1 MILIASGAYV
11 GNDLVNEL
19 GKLPPSFLPLQNSR
33 LYRHQLDLLSNKDD
47 RVVLSIPNDYVLEK
61 NDREYL
67 NGRGVEI
74 VRVPVDIALGSS
86 IVYVLDYLAR
96 YEEPL
101 RILFGDTLF
110 RSIGFENDICY
121 VSSVQDNYN
130 WDFVDKGNSDLIFS
144 GYFSFS
150 DQKQLIK
157 SISEKNFRFIEAV
170 RLYRE
175 TKQLTYKAVHDWLDF
190 GLTSTYFQ
198 SKALFTTQRV
208 FNDLEVNKFSVRKS
222 SENKRKMTAESAWF
236 QTIPVSIKYY
246 TPNLYS
252 VFEGEGKFGY
262 EVEYLY
268 SNTLSDLFVFGNQ
281 PSFVWKEM
289 FSSCRDFLQNC
300 FREKRPDG
308 VISNYTLQEK
318 TIKRLEEFSATS
330 GFDLDQTLSYNGLD
344 LPSLNEI
351 IATVDAE
358 FAAEKGLYQTV
369 VHGDFCF
376 SNILYDF
383 RRKSIKVIDPRG
395 LDFDD
400 NVTIYGDIRYD
411 LAKLSHSAIGC
422 YDLIVSGCFDLEV
435 KENYSFTFQL
445 NMAEHIKIIQSEF
458 LNLKFF
464 DKTIQEHNIYSPLVH
479 LFLSMLPLHS
489 DDRHRQSALL
499 ANALRMYVEFLKFKK

>member
-1 MILIASGAYV
+1 MILIASGAYI

-33 LYRHQLDLLSNKDD
+33 LYRHQLDLLGNQDE

-67 NGRGVEI
+67 NGRKVEI

-86 IVYVLDYLAR
+86 IVYVLDHLGR
-96 YEEPL
+96 YEESL

-110 RSIGFENDICY
+110 KNIELENDICY

-157 SISEKNFRFIEAV
+157 SISEKNFQFIEAV
-170 RLYRE
+170 RSYSE
-175 TKQLTYKAVHDWLDF
+175 AKQLTYKAVHDWLDF
-190 GLTSTYFQ
+190 GLASTYFQ

-208 FNDLEVNKFSVRKS
+208 FNDMEINKFAVLKS
-222 SENKRKMTAESAWF
+222 SENKRKMTAESTWF
-236 QTIPVSIKYY
+236 QTIPTSIKYY
-246 TPNLYS
+246 APQIYS
-252 VFEGEGKFGY
+252 FSEDQNKFCY

-268 SNTLSDLFVFGNQ
+268 ANTLSDLFVFGNQ
-281 PSFVWKEM
+281 PIFVWKEM
-289 FSSCRDFLQNC
+289 FSSCQDFLQNC
-300 FREKRPDG
+300 FREKRPVG
-308 VISNYTLQEK
+308 VSGNYALQEK
-318 TIKRLEEFSATS
+318 TVQRLEEFSATS
-330 GFDLDQTLSYNGLD
+330 RFDLDQRLSYNGLD

-358 FAAEKGLYQTV
+358 FADDSGLYQTV

-411 LAKLSHSAIGC
+411 LAKLSHSVIGC
-422 YDLIVSGCFDLEV
+422 YDFIMSGCYDLEV

-445 NMAEHIKIIQSEF
+445 EMAERIKIIQSEF

-464 DKTIQEHNIYSPLVH
+464 EKTIQEHNIYSGLVH
-479 LFLSMLPLHS
+479 LFLSMIPLHS

-499 ANALRMYVEFLKFKK
+499 ANALRMYVEFVKFKK